1 MSIFDDIRDK
11 VSLKLSEWVL
21 ISDPRSKWTIED
33 FPYDTGVDENLT
45 NPHCWRCVTVNQ
57 CWFVNK
63 EDKRPQEFDYSQH
76 SIVDIPLAKRGL
88 YHPNCHDQKIKI
100 DTPKETQ
107 IKLIIP
113 LGKINWTITDKGHI
127 LKEMGYKE
135 DEFIE
140 AIDTIKYLT
149 TIEFVNGN
157 YTFRIHDK
165 KGYRIGF
172 VLNFPGKHEDYGK
185 IYKLKTGWSIFPNG
199 KLKCNTLIGGLKK

>member
-21 ISDPRSKWTIED
+21 ISDPKSKWTIED

-45 NPHCWRCVTVNQ
+45 NPHCWRCVTINQ

-113 LGKINWTITDKGHI
+113 PGKIEWLFNNKANW
-127 LKEMGYKE
+127 LNSMGYKKE
-135 DEFIE
+135 DKNLILQNIYT
-140 AIDTIKYLT
+140 ASRKSYSQ
-149 TIEFVNGN
+149 GN
-157 YTFRIHDK
+157 YTVKNHD
-165 KGYRIGF
+165 RFGF
-172 VLNFPGKHEDYGK
+172 KITLYIDLPGGNEKMLK
-185 IYKLKTGWSIFPNG
+185 TYKLKNSYMIFPNG
-199 KLKCNTLIGGLKK
+199 KLKNNTLIGGDQ